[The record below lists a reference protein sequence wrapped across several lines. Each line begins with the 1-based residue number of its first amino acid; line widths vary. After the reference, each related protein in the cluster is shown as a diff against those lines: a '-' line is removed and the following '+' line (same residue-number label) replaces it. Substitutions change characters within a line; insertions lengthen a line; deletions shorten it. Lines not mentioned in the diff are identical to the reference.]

1 MSAYLFTR
9 RVTASRLSA
18 VPRLVGDDS
27 VLVQTL
33 GAVLGVGALL
43 PWLGGVPVPVLLPWL
58 VGLIVPTIGGERLE
72 LARIAMGRTQDG
84 SWYSSPVAWWS
95 AWSPNCCGHKPG
107 GGVDVPLLD
116 HADVRP
122 YRQRAPRGSRDR
134 TTRPSPMD
142 RSYLLVQ
149 TELYLGPQGEP
160 VDMEKLQAE
169 RTGRR
174 GLQRVREPVR
184 PPAAASTITLRH
196 EGVAPICGKR
206 ELHEATPGPGRAP
219 RSGSHHRRT

>member
-1 MSAYLFTR
+1 MSRVCGVTILLCSDGHAPQAMSAYLFTR
-9 RVTASRLSA
+9 RATASRLSA
-18 VPRLVGDDS
+18 VPRRVGDDS

-33 GAVLGVGALL
+33 G
-43 PWLGGVPVPVLLPWL
+43 GVPVPILPPWL
-58 VGLIVPTIGGERLE
+58 VGLSVPTIGGERLE
-72 LARIAMGRTQDG
+72 LARIAMGRPQDG

-160 VDMEKLQAE
+160 LDMEKLQAE
-169 RTGRR
+169 RPDAVVFSGYANQYDHRPLRR
-174 GLQRVREPVR
+174 PSPCDTKG
-184 PPAAASTITLRH
+184 
-196 EGVAPICGKR
+196 
-206 ELHEATPGPGRAP
+206 
-219 RSGSHHRRT
+219 